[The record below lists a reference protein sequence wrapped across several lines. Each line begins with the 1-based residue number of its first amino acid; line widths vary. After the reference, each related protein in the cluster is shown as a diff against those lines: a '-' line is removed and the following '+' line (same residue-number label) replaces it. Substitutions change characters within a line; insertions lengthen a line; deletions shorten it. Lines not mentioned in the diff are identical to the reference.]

1 MANPNLELLLGVARA
16 MGPLYEQVVFVGGCA
31 TGLLVDDAGLMDVR
45 PTEDVDAIVE
55 VATLGAYHRLAEQ
68 LMQRGFTQTMADNT
82 PPFRWFW
89 QRMQLDL
96 VPLDEKV
103 LGFANPWYRV
113 GFDEALTATL
123 SDGLADELV
132 VRHLSAPHF
141 LATKFEA
148 FKDRGGN
155 DVYLSHDLEDIMTV
169 LEGRAAVAREVAAA
183 ITPVRQHVAQAA
195 AALLQMPAFHN
206 ALPGLLSDPEREP
219 SVKARLAQIARLKD

>member
-1 MANPNLELLLGVARA
+1 MADPNLGLLTAMAHA
-16 MGPLYEQVVFVGGCA
+16 MGPLCEQVVFVGGCA
-31 TGLLVDDAGLMDVR
+31 TGLLVNDAGLMDVR

-55 VATLGAYHRLAEQ
+55 VASLAAYHRLAEQ
-68 LMQRGFTQTMADNT
+68 LMQRGFKQTMADNT

-89 QRMQLDL
+89 NRMQLDL

-113 GFDEALTATL
+113 GYEGALKVELAG
-123 SDGLADELV
+123 GLQ

-148 FKDRGGN
+148 FKDRGKN
-155 DVYLSHDLEDIMTV
+155 DVYFSHDLEDIMTV
-169 LEGRAAVAREVAAA
+169 MEGRSTVVHEMAAA
-183 ITPVRQHVAQAA
+183 HEAVRNHVGQSVAM
-195 AALLQMPAFHN
+195 LLAMPRFHN

-219 SVKARLAQIARLKD
+219 AVKARLTQIEKLSDL

>member
-1 MANPNLELLLGVARA
+1 MANPNLELLLGMARA
-16 MGPLYEQVVFVGGCA
+16 MGPLCEQVVFVGGCA

-55 VATLGAYHRLAEQ
+55 VASLGAYHRLAEQ
-68 LMQRGFTQTMADNT
+68 LMQRGFTQTMEDNT

-89 QRMQLDL
+89 HRMQLDL

-113 GFDEALTATL
+113 GFEEALSVELTA
-123 SDGLADELV
+123 GLV

-148 FKDRGGN
+148 FRDRGGN

-169 LEGRAAVAREVAAA
+169 MEGRAAVAREVAAA
-183 ITPVRQHVAQAA
+183 SAPVRQHVAHSA

-206 ALPGLLSDPEREP
+206 ALPGLLSDPDREP
-219 SVKARLAQIARLKD
+219 TVKARLAQIARWADL